1 MANNNLKAFTQKAL
15 QYGIMGQIIPL
26 EKNPNQVGLFIYNG
40 KEYRP
45 SQLYGR
51 KIDQFFKDIKDDVAC
66 ESVAKQKIS
75 TAHGT
80 NAEQMAE
87 NYVKQLMTYADG
99 IGSNIQLKGQPL
111 YDSINWLFEQKAEI
125 LKTQNWVSCMIDI
138 HAYNDYDEPIKNGMA
153 IAKAK
158 VYELLNTKQ
167 VIEVNGYIYSV
178 YAISQL
184 IKNWFGENDIQ
195 TCKKA
200 IDKIT
205 NEVIDRVTL

>member
-15 QYGIMGQIIPL
+15 QYGIVGQIIPL

-51 KIDQFFKDIKDDVAC
+51 KIDQFFQDLKDDVAC

-80 NAEQMAE
+80 NAEQMQKNYAE
-87 NYVKQLMTYADG
+87 QLMTYADS
-99 IGSNIQLKGQPL
+99 IGSTIQLKGQPL
-111 YDSINWLFEQKAEI
+111 YESINKFLDEKSEL
-125 LKTQNWVSCMIDI
+125 LKVQNWVSCMIDI
-138 HAYNDYDEPIKNGMA
+138 HAYNDYDEYIKDGMK

-158 VYELLNTKQ
+158 VFELLNTKQ
-167 VIEVNGYIYSV
+167 VFEVNGYIFST
-178 YAISQL
+178 YALSQL
-184 IKNWFGENDIQ
+184 IKNWFGENDIPTNKQ
-195 TCKKA
+195 NIKA
-200 IDKIT
+200 IT
-205 NEVIDRVTL
+205 ENVLDRVTL